1 VDAALRVA
9 DSIGAAYLITRA
21 DAPDKIPALA
31 QIASHPRFQPLARY
45 PAGDTRLLVYRIVPP
60 STEPPPR

>member
-21 DAPDKIPALA
+21 DAPDDIPAMA
-31 QIASHPRFQPLARY
+31 QIVSHPRFHPLAPRS
-45 PAGDTRLLVYRIVPP
+45 PHPP
-60 STEPPPR
+60 SAILLRMSQ